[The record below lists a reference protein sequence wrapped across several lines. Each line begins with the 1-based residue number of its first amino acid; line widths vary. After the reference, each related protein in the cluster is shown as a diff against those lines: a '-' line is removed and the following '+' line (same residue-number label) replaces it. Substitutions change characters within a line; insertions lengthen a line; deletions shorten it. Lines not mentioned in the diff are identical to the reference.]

1 MQIKLWS
8 NNLLCLETI
17 CFFQFYAN
25 IAKTNINRVE
35 IKTSWKYI
43 FCVKFCCI
51 LSGVTTNDG
60 VSVRQNYHLQ
70 HESLSWWHRQC
81 SLEYC
86 EIKKQKKNISG
97 QENTALLQQ
106 TLNIVD
112 KKMIRMRPD
121 FLSNVL
127 FVAHNLDVWLTPW

>member
-35 IKTSWKYI
+35 IKTSWKHI

-70 HESLSWWHRQC
+70 HESLSWRHRQQW
-81 SLEYC
+81 SPEYC
-86 EIKKQKKNISG
+86 EIKKQKIIFQVRKTQHCCNKHWILWTRKWSEWD
-97 QENTALLQQ
+97 QIFSAMYYL
-106 TLNIVD
+106 
-112 KKMIRMRPD
+112 
-121 FLSNVL
+121 
-127 FVAHNLDVWLTPW
+127 